1 MSFADVGSGGGR
13 GSGGNTGG
21 GRGGGG
27 GPDGFQ
33 QASRALAGL
42 VFQMSTQV
50 AGFRALV
57 DALGTAKDTKE
68 MRVKIATERENISR
82 QARDANAKLKTLG
95 REMDSVAPAATAKA
109 VHSRLISDLQGVLKE
124 FQRAQRLCAEKEMQF
139 VPRDT
144 PKKPAKNAAQKG
156 GAGAALGDE
165 QEKASLLEGALTCH
179 REIPDNDDV
188 VHVALSV
195 CVLMRGT
202 TELRK
207 RPLARSL
214 AHSLTHSLTHCRH
227 WTRRSPCY
235 TLLILI
241 HVYMCVYL
249 PTKCACLYHAPS
261 MREQSNNV
269 KSSNR
274 RCSRTR
280 WNTDKPSSRSGTKAS
295 KPSKTPL
302 VKSMKSSK
310 ISLCSLISR
319 AGRLVRN

>member
-21 GRGGGG
+21 GRGG

-207 RPLARSL
+207 RPLA
-214 AHSLTHSLTHCRH
+214 HSLS
-227 WTRRSPCY
+227 
-235 TLLILI
+235 TLDEKKPLLYAAHTDTCIY
-241 HVYMCVYL
+241 VCVCL